1 MKTELTELLDYLL
14 SIIPEDI
21 TRHFAFSTHTEL
33 IILEKPDEQRCPNIK
48 LFFHNEL
55 SKIAEEGFTSIFQTV
70 GYLTDTKSSEKLWT
84 DTDICA
90 FKVDTTAFIMHSWY
104 QGDQT
109 FENEI
114 SENLLSMAIFNHL
127 DDYNRL
133 GCISIELTDYYS

>member
-14 SIIPEDI
+14 KMIPEDI

-33 IILEKPDEQRCPNIK
+33 IILEKPDGQRCPNIK

-55 SKIAEEGFTSIFQTV
+55 SKIAEDGFTSIFQTV

-84 DTDICA
+84 DTDVCA
-90 FKVDTTAFIMHSWY
+90 FKIDTTAFIMHSWY
-104 QGDQT
+104 QDDQQ
-109 FENEI
+109 FENQMKD
-114 SENLLSMAIFNHL
+114 LLTMAIFNHI

-133 GCISIELTDYYS
+133 GCISIELTDFYS